1 MSNTITIEA
10 ASKPHHR
17 TLLPADR
24 DLASAESR
32 IDPRRWWTLVVVV
45 AAQFMFVVDAF
56 VVNVAIPSIRVDL
69 HATAAEIE
77 AIIAIYQI
85 AFATTVITGG
95 RLGDIYGRKRM
106 FIAGVLAFSVTSLWC
121 GVSGSATAL
130 ILGRLAQGATAALMV
145 PQVLATIHTL
155 FPDAARARAFGIFGV
170 SLGLGGAAGVV
181 LGGWL
186 VTLNLA
192 GLGWRCVFFVNL
204 PVGAAIGVAALALMP
219 NEQTRPGTRLD
230 IPGAGLLFLGL
241 IGIIGPVMAGQQ
253 LHWPWWLWVVTVAAA
268 ATLLLFPRFE
278 RSVERRGGLPLI
290 DLALLGDRTFVR
302 GLCALFCFHL
312 GNTSFYL
319 VMTLFMQNGLRFS
332 PFASG
337 LAVVPLALTFT
348 LASQLAARRAVRVG
362 DRVLLEG
369 HTVQFAG
376 LVAIALLI
384 GMVDHP
390 GMATMMLVLALFG
403 FGQGLVMAPLAG
415 AVLAT
420 VHPAHAGSGSGLL
433 STTQQAAAAAG
444 ISLIGGI
451 YFAARGTGTDRAGT
465 LAALTALGV
474 IALATGFLLV
484 RMRRARQG

>member
-1 MSNTITIEA
+1 MSTTVIEVPRKSRQA
-10 ASKPHHR
+10 PSGS
-17 TLLPADR
+17 AD
-24 DLASAESR
+24 SR
-32 IDPRRWWTLVVVV
+32 IDPHRWWILAVVV

-56 VVNVAIPSIRVDL
+56 VVNVAVPSIRVDL

-77 AIIAIYQI
+77 AVIAVYQI
-85 AFATTVITGG
+85 AFATMVITGG
-95 RLGDIYGRKRM
+95 RLGDIYGRKHM
-106 FIAGVLAFSVTSLWC
+106 FVAGVLAFTLMSLWC
-121 GVSGSATAL
+121 GLSGSATQL

-155 FPDAARARAFGIFGV
+155 FPDAARARAFGIFGIA
-170 SLGLGGAAGVV
+170 LGLGGAAGFI

-186 VTLNLA
+186 VTLDLA

-204 PVGAAIGVAALALMP
+204 PAGAAIVVGALALMP
-219 NEQTRPGTRLD
+219 TGQTRPGTRLD
-230 IPGAGLLFLGL
+230 IAGAGLLFLSL
-241 IGIIGPVMAGQQ
+241 IGIIGPVMAGPQ
-253 LHWPWWLWVVTVAAA
+253 LHWPWWLWAVIAAA
-268 ATLLLFPRFE
+268 VTTLLLFPRFE

-302 GLCALFCFHL
+302 GLYALFCFHL

-319 VMTLFMQNGLRFS
+319 VMTLFMQNGLQFS
-332 PFASG
+332 PFAGG

-348 LASQLAARRAVRVG
+348 LASQLAARRAARVG
-362 DRVLLEG
+362 SRVLLEG
-369 HTVQFAG
+369 NTVQFAG
-376 LVAIALLI
+376 LVAVALLI
-384 GMVDHP
+384 LLADHP
-390 GMATMMLVLALFG
+390 GMPAMMLVLALFG

-420 VHPAHAGSGSGLL
+420 VHHTHAGSGSGLL

-451 YFAARGTGTDRAGT
+451 YFAARGVGTDRLGA

-474 IALATGFLLV
+474 IALATSFLLA
-484 RMRRARQG
+484 RMRRTGPR

>member
-1 MSNTITIEA
+1 
-10 ASKPHHR
+10 
-17 TLLPADR
+17 
-24 DLASAESR
+24 
-32 IDPRRWWTLVVVV
+32 
-45 AAQFMFVVDAF
+45 
-56 VVNVAIPSIRVDL
+56 
-69 HATAAEIE
+69 
-77 AIIAIYQI
+77 
-85 AFATTVITGG
+85 
-95 RLGDIYGRKRM
+95 
-106 FIAGVLAFSVTSLWC
+106 
-121 GVSGSATAL
+121 
-130 ILGRLAQGATAALMV
+130 
-145 PQVLATIHTL
+145 
-155 FPDAARARAFGIFGV
+155 
-170 SLGLGGAAGVV
+170 VV

-204 PVGAAIGVAALALMP
+204 PVGAAIIAAALALMP

-253 LHWPWWLWVVTVAAA
+253 LHWPWWLWAITVAAA

-348 LASQLAARRAVRVG
+348 LASQLAARRAGRVG
-362 DRVLLEG
+362 DRALLEG
-369 HTVQFAG
+369 HAVQFAG

-384 GMVDHP
+384 GLVDQP
-390 GMATMMLVLALFG
+390 GIIAMMLVLALFG

-444 ISLIGGI
+444 ISLIGVI
-451 YFAARGTGTDRAGT
+451 YFAARGTGTERAGT

-484 RMRRARQG
+484 RMRRARPG